1 MRFLITF
8 SLFLF
13 CISVLQAQEAPS
25 RFRLGLSAS
34 LEGNVSSKRMAFSE
48 YTGFSV
54 NYDKT
59 NYRLGTIMEYELKNN
74 LSLNAAI
81 QYSNKDFTGTY
92 FCDVCDF
99 VVPPSPEDVDFAF
112 IEVPLTVKYYFLP
125 NTVRLFGEARINN
138 LFALDDVGYEARMN
152 PLTIGFKIGGG
163 IELGLNEKIAL
174 QLLFDYNN
182 SLTKL
187 FKDSYFEDPYFM
199 LRSFNFGIVLLKKI

>member
-1 MRFLITF
+1 
-8 SLFLF
+8 
-13 CISVLQAQEAPS
+13 
-25 RFRLGLSAS
+25 
-34 LEGNVSSKRMAFSE
+34 MAFNE
-48 YTGFSV
+48 YTGFTADY
-54 NYDKT
+54 NKT
-59 NYRLGTIMEYELKNN
+59 NYRFGAIAEYKLKNH
-74 LSLNAAI
+74 LSINAAI

-99 VVPPSPEDVDFAF
+99 AVPPSPEDVDFAF

-125 NTVRLFGEARINN
+125 NTVRLFGEAGINT
-138 LFALDDVGYEARMN
+138 LFALDDLDYEARTN

-174 QLLFDYNN
+174 QFLFDYNN

-199 LRSFNFGIVLLKKI
+199 LRSFNFGIVLLKRL

>member
-1 MRFLITF
+1 
-8 SLFLF
+8 
-13 CISVLQAQEAPS
+13 
-25 RFRLGLSAS
+25 
-34 LEGNVSSKRMAFSE
+34 MAFSE

-54 NYDKT
+54 NYDRT

-125 NTVRLFGEARINN
+125 NTVRLFGETGINN

-152 PLTIGFKIGGG
+152 TLTIGFKIGGG

-199 LRSFNFGIVLLKKI
+199 LRSFNFGIVLLKRI